1 MKRTVSLLLAVVLI
15 LSLAVGALAAD
26 ATAAS
31 RFTDWEDIDHQP
43 EVAMLT
49 DLGLLSGYADG
60 SFRPYNCITR
70 AEIAKI
76 ISSLLTDQVPEA
88 KTDRFT
94 DTGSNWAR
102 NYIEYCADQ
111 GILAGAGASG
121 LFWRFFGWIRWWWSR
136 TPCSGWKN
144 IRCRRITWNIFRL
157 EGR

>member
-76 ISSLLTDQVPEA
+76 ISGLLTDQVPEA
-88 KTDRFT
+88 KTSRFT
-94 DTGSNWAR
+94 DTVGNWAEQTETKIA
-102 NYIEYCADQ
+102 NQTIHMGGDYPSSVTLPTLVMD
-111 GILAGAGASG
+111 
-121 LFWRFFGWIRWWWSR
+121 
-136 TPCSGWKN
+136 
-144 IRCRRITWNIFRL
+144 
-157 EGR
+157 